1 MRLSQAVAPA
11 AFHDASGALPSAG
24 GGGTGTSHVPS
35 FVTLRGIVRPGRR
48 VPAHA
53 TRRFLFAVELHFT
66 GETS

>member
-11 AFHDASGALPSAG
+11 TFRDTSGALPSAG

-35 FVTLRGIVRPGRR
+35 LVALRGVVRPGRR
-48 VPAHA
+48 MPAHA
-53 TRRFLFAVELHFT
+53 PHRFLFAVELQFT